1 MRVDIVIATYNR
13 AEILKKTIENVLES
27 AHGFGKLYVVDNAST
42 DNTRAVLESFVDDRL
57 ITVFNDQNLGAAG
70 GKNAGLRM
78 STSDIVVVI
87 DDDAVFAS
95 DNPIEEVV
103 RIFESDEHL
112 GLIQFKIINYQTGK
126 VLRYEFPG
134 DHPDIDQNNSFNIG
148 YFIGAGHAIRKS
160 MLERVG
166 YYPDDFGLYAHEEV
180 DLSYRA
186 INHGYTM
193 RYEPSV
199 AVLHKKAPGGRMP
212 ANAVLHQLLLN
223 RMIMSRKYLPRRYAL
238 VNNFLWI
245 AKTLFNSR
253 SPFLIVVVLREYIM
267 KKASIIPDVLTHQ
280 ALHYMKQYN
289 GRLFR

>member
-13 AEILKKTIENVLES
+13 AETLKETIDNVLTL
-27 AHGFGKLYVVDNAST
+27 AHGFGNLYVVDNAST
-42 DNTRAVLESFVDDRL
+42 DHTRAVLESFDDNRL
-57 ITVFNDQNLGAAG
+57 IAVFNDQNLGAAG
-70 GKNAGLRM
+70 GKNVGLRM
-78 STSDIVVVI
+78 STAEIVVVI

-95 DNPIEEVV
+95 ENPVGEVV

-112 GLIQFKIINYQTGK
+112 GLIQFKIINFQTGK

-134 DHPDIDQNNSFNIG
+134 DHPDAEQDNSFNIG

-166 YYPDDFGLYAHEEV
+166 YYPDDFGLYAHEEI

-186 INHGYTM
+186 VNHGYIM

-212 ANAVLHQLLLN
+212 AKSVLHQLLLN

-238 VNNFLWI
+238 VNNLLWI
-245 AKTLFNSR
+245 AKTLFNSK
-253 SPFLIVVVLREYIM
+253 SPLLIIDVLGEYTM
-267 KKASIIPDVLTHQ
+267 KRASIVPAVLTHQ
-280 ALHYMKQYN
+280 ALRYMKQHN

>member
-1 MRVDIVIATYNR
+1 
-13 AEILKKTIENVLES
+13 
-27 AHGFGKLYVVDNAST
+27 
-42 DNTRAVLESFVDDRL
+42 
-57 ITVFNDQNLGAAG
+57 
-70 GKNAGLRM
+70 M
-78 STSDIVVVI
+78 STSDIVIVV

-95 DNPIEEVV
+95 DNPIDEVV

-134 DHPDIDQNNSFNIG
+134 DHPDTNQKNSFNIG

-238 VNNFLWI
+238 VSNFLWI

-253 SPFLIVVVLREYIM
+253 SPFLIIDVLREYIM
-267 KKASIIPDVLTHQ
+267 KKASIIPDVLTPQ

>member
-13 AEILKKTIENVLES
+13 ADTLRETIENVLSS
-27 AHGFGKLYVVDNAST
+27 AHGFGKLFVVDNAST
-42 DNTRAVLESFVDDRL
+42 DHTRSVMESFTDDRVVA
-57 ITVFNDQNLGAAG
+57 VFNDKNLGAAG
-70 GKNAGLRM
+70 GKNVGLRM
-78 STSDIVVVI
+78 SEADVVVVI

-95 DNPIEEVV
+95 EEL
-103 RIFESDEHL
+103 L
-112 GLIQFKIINYQTGK
+112 GLIQFKIINFQTRK

-134 DHPDIDQNNSFNIG
+134 DHPEVDQDNSFYIG

-193 RYEPSV
+193 RYEPSI
-199 AVLHKKAPGGRMP
+199 AVLHKKAPGGRLP

-223 RMIMSRKYLPRRYAL
+223 RMIMSRKHLPYRYAL
-238 VNNFLWI
+238 VNNLLWI

-253 SPFLIVVVLREYIM
+253 SPLLIIDVLREYAI
-267 KKASIIPDVLTHQ
+267 KRKSTVPEVLTRQ
-280 ALHYMKQYN
+280 ALRYMKQYN

>member
-13 AEILKKTIENVLES
+13 AETLRETIGNVLAS
-27 AHGFGKLYVVDNAST
+27 APGFENLYVVDNAST
-42 DNTRAVLESFVDDRL
+42 DHTRSVIGSFADNRL
-57 ITVFNDQNLGAAG
+57 IAVFNDQNLGAAG
-70 GKNAGLRM
+70 GKNVGLRR
-78 STSDIVVVI
+78 SKADIIVVI
-87 DDDAVFAS
+87 DDDAVFS
-95 DNPIEEVV
+95 CDNPVGEVV
-103 RIFESDEHL
+103 RIFEADERL

-134 DHPDIDQNNSFNIG
+134 DHPDAEQDNSFNIG

-166 YYPDDFGLYAHEEV
+166 YYPDDFGLYAHEEI

-186 INHGYTM
+186 INHGYSM

-199 AVLHKKAPGGRMP
+199 AVLHKKAPGGRLP

-223 RMIMSRKYLPRRYAL
+223 RMIMSRKYLPYRYAL
-238 VNNFLWI
+238 VNNLLWI

-253 SPFLIVVVLREYIM
+253 SPLLIVEVFREYAIRR
-267 KKASIIPDVLTHQ
+267 ASIIPAVLTHH
-280 ALHYMKQYN
+280 ALRYMKKYN
-289 GRLFR
+289 GRLLR

>member
-13 AEILKKTIENVLES
+13 ADTLRETIENVLTS
-27 AHGFGKLYVVDNAST
+27 AHGFEKLYVVDNSST
-42 DNTRAVLESFVDDRL
+42 DHTRAVLGSFDDDRL

-70 GKNAGLRM
+70 GKNVGLRM
-78 STSDIVVVI
+78 STADIVIVI
-87 DDDAVFAS
+87 DDDAIFAS
-95 DNPIEEVV
+95 DKPVGEVV
-103 RIFESDEHL
+103 RIFESDTNL

-134 DHPDIDQNNSFNIG
+134 DHPDTHQDNSFNIG

-193 RYEPSV
+193 RYEPSIV
-199 AVLHKKAPGGRMP
+199 VLHKKAPGGRLP

-223 RMIMSRKYLPRRYAL
+223 RMIMSRKHLPYRYAL
-238 VNNFLWI
+238 VNNLLWI
-245 AKTLFNSR
+245 VKTLFNSR
-253 SPFLIVVVLREYIM
+253 SPLLIIDVLREYAI
-267 KKASIIPDVLTHQ
+267 KRKSTVPEVLTRQ
-280 ALHYMKQYN
+280 ALRYMKQYN